1 MHSGRFRVVL
11 DACVLYPA
19 PVRDLLLTLAGSRL
33 YQPLWSKEIQ
43 NEWKRNLLANRP
55 DLSKDQL
62 NWTIGRMNDS
72 FPGADVAG
80 YETYISSI
88 TLPDIDDRHF
98 VAAAIKG
105 KADVIVTFNLK
116 DFPVSEI
123 DPLVIKIVH
132 PDNFVLNVVD
142 LDEQTAVQGFK
153 RMINRLKNPPLSDE
167 DVLKALEKSGITKG
181 AIKLKKLLARIPY

>member
-1 MHSGRFRVVL
+1 MHSGRFRVLL

-55 DLSKDQL
+55 DLSEEQL
-62 NWTIGRMNDS
+62 NWTIGKMSDS
-72 FPGADVAG
+72 FPGANVAG
-80 YETYISSI
+80 YEQYISSI
-88 TLPDIDDRHF
+88 TLPDVDDRHV

-123 DPLVIKIVH
+123 EPLSIEVVH
-132 PDNFVLNVVD
+132 PDKFVLNIVD

-153 RMINRLKNPPLSDE
+153 KMVNRLKNPLLTDE
-167 DVLKALEKSGITKG
+167 DVLKALEKGGITKG
-181 AIKLKKLLARIPY
+181 AIKLRKLLA

>member
-62 NWTIGRMNDS
+62 DWTIGRMSDS

-80 YETYISSI
+80 YE
-88 TLPDIDDRHF
+88 
-98 VAAAIKG
+98 
-105 KADVIVTFNLK
+105 
-116 DFPVSEI
+116 
-123 DPLVIKIVH
+123 
-132 PDNFVLNVVD
+132 
-142 LDEQTAVQGFK
+142 
-153 RMINRLKNPPLSDE
+153 
-167 DVLKALEKSGITKG
+167 
-181 AIKLKKLLARIPY
+181 

>member
-1 MHSGRFRVVL
+1 MHSGRFRALL

-33 YQPLWSKEIQ
+33 YEPLWSREIQ

-55 DLSKDQL
+55 DLSEDQL
-62 NWTIGRMNDS
+62 NWTIGRMNNS
-72 FPGADVAG
+72 FRGANVAG
-80 YETYISSI
+80 YEPYISSI
-88 TLPDIDDRHF
+88 TLPDVDDRHV

-105 KADVIVTFNLK
+105 NADVIVTFNLK

-123 DPLVIKIVH
+123 EPLGIEVVH
-132 PDNFVLNVVD
+132 PDNFVLNVID

-153 RMINRLKNPPLSDE
+153 KMVNRLKNPPLSDE

-181 AIKLKKLLARIPY
+181 VIKLRKLLA